1 LNQRGNILATYGLR
15 SRERTTIDEE
25 FISQMKLIEA
35 DAKRMR
41 SLLQSYEEQ
50 KKSDMKPEEKEERE
64 FVIKMV
70 KDALSLLKEEY

>member
-1 LNQRGNILATYGLR
+1 MA
-15 SRERTTIDEE
+15 IDEE

-50 KKSDMKPEEKEERE
+50 KKSDMKPEEREERE